1 MAEFTVTSSE
11 LTNKANELER
21 LNNQLQQKI
30 QFLESEEGSLN
41 SMWEG
46 DSHDAFSNHFK
57 TDKIKT
63 TLFHTEITKYISAL
77 RVIAAKYEAAE
88 RTNVAT
94 ASSSN

>member
-30 QFLESEEGSLN
+30 QFLESEEGSLS

-46 DSHDAFSNHFK
+46 DSHDAFSSSFK
-57 TDKIKT
+57 TDKAKM
-63 TLFHTEITKYISAL
+63 TLFHAEIAKYVSSL
-77 RVIAAKYEAAE
+77 RVIAAKYEVAE

-94 ASSSN
+94 RKV

>member
-21 LNNQLQQKI
+21 LNNQLQQTI
-30 QFLESEEGSLN
+30 QFLESEVGSP
-41 SMWEG
+41 STMYEG
-46 DSHDAFSNHFK
+46 DSHDAFLTSFK
-57 TDKIKT
+57 NDKAKMA
-63 TLFHTEITKYISAL
+63 LFHAEITKYISAL
-77 RVIAAKYEAAE
+77 RVIAAKYEVAE